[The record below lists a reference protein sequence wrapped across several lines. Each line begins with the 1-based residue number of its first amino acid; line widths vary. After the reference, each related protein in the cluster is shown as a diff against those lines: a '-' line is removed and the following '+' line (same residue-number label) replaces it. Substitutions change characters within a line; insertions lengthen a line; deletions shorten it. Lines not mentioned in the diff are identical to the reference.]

1 MAVTRALSV
10 SDKSRDA
17 SAATPQ
23 KLQSPLQRAAIR
35 VLHNP
40 MGIFGAGVLGILGAM
55 AIFAPI
61 LAPYDPLA
69 QHAGSELL
77 PPNAQ
82 FWLGTDQFGR
92 DELSRIM
99 YGAQVSFIVAVSAT
113 AIGAVT
119 GVLAGL
125 LAGYA
130 RGGVDSAIMRV
141 CDALFAFPA

>member
-1 MAVTRALSV
+1 
-10 SDKSRDA
+10 
-17 SAATPQ
+17 
-23 KLQSPLQRAAIR
+23 
-35 VLHNP
+35 
-40 MGIFGAGVLGILGAM
+40 M
-55 AIFAPI
+55 AIFAPLI
-61 LAPYDPLA
+61 APYDPLA

-99 YGAQVSFIVAVSAT
+99 YGAQVSFIVAIAAT
-113 AIGAVT
+113 AVGAVV

-130 RGGVDSAIMRV
+130 RGGVDSGGHARLRRAVRISGDPARHRPGDGAGSV
-141 CDALFAFPA
+141 AVQHRALRWRSRRRRTTRG